1 MYRFIRKGKGM
12 TQKEVCNDF
21 LDRTTLS
28 RIEKNETEPRFEN
41 ACYLLE
47 RIDVSLDKFRYL
59 ANIENRDNRDNRTR
73 LIEDFYSIISNTE
86 SAQIRKLY
94 RRCLE
99 FTSTCS
105 DKKIE
110 EILLILRLYLS
121 ADPIDFD
128 KTEFKGLVTPI
139 WQRLSKIE
147 VWTLRDIQIFA
158 IISFHLEISTLE
170 IMLSDS
176 ISYA

>member
-1 MYRFIRKGKGM
+1 MKKI
-12 TQKEVCNDF
+12 
-21 LDRTTLS
+21 
-28 RIEKNETEPRFEN
+28 ETEPRFEN

-47 RIDVSLDKFRYL
+47 RIDVSLDEFRYL
-59 ANIENRDNRDNRTR
+59 ANIENRDNRTR

-99 FTSTCS
+99 FTFTCS

-128 KTEFKGLVTPI
+128 KTECKGLVTPI
-139 WQRLSKIE
+139 WQRLYKNRG
-147 VWTLRDIQIFA
+147 VDIKRYSNICDHF
-158 IISFHLEISTLE
+158 ISSRNQHVRNNV
-170 IMLSDS
+170 SDS